1 MATLQGTELEGRDA
15 LVVGGT
21 GNVGFFLVDGFLRA
35 GARVLVPSR
44 SPEKIQHLKD
54 RLGSQKAKNIL
65 EVPGDVGSPEGAAT
79 TINGPAGFVHSPFP
93 GTGAISVAASA
104 QATLVQAIARETDG
118 QPRVN
123 DVVMHAY
130 LGPQGT
136 RQGSPL
142 AGEQVGDFVAALAS
156 PLGQDVHGQTIHLT
170 SSQQVIDALT
180 GNFTPDSTN
189 H

>member
-1 MATLQGTELEGRDA
+1 M
-15 LVVGGT
+15 
-21 GNVGFFLVDGFLRA
+21 LRA
-35 GARVLVPSR
+35 GFAEFQHVIETRLYPHYLAAEAFLSLVEP
-44 SPEKIQHLKD
+44 D
-54 RLGSQKAKNIL
+54 GSY
-65 EVPGDVGSPEGAAT
+65 T